1 MAGRV
6 ASSDEKFILRQT
18 ELGPQIH
25 YYLIARFADLGYYP
39 SVQRFDVGRDTL
51 MHLVA
56 LGLGVSFASESA
68 TAASFPEMVSRPI
81 AGDAAVQR
89 RMVAEQQQPG
99 PSEAHQPGSDARSEM
114 AS

>member
-1 MAGRV
+1 
-6 ASSDEKFILRQT
+6 
-18 ELGPQIH
+18 
-25 YYLIARFADLGYYP
+25 
-39 SVQRFDVGRDTL
+39 
-51 MHLVA
+51 

-99 PSEAHQPGSDARSEM
+99 PSEATHQPGSDARSEM